1 MNLQQVRASH
11 AFSCV
16 QRIARQQQGDFLQL
30 ARKLPVMLQT
40 NGLLATWAHL
50 LAKGGKEHRN
60 EYDDMA
66 ALLLQHLRHPSVNLA
81 GDPNRSARDIFF
93 EIWIAQDQGGLPL
106 RRRTAEALELS
117 VWLKRA
123 AEALCDKGGEISSS
137 PSKETLQ

>member
-1 MNLQQVRASH
+1 MNLQQIRASH
-11 AFSCV
+11 AFSSV
-16 QRIARQQQGDFLQL
+16 QKIPKGTQGDFLQL

-66 ALLLQHLRHPSVNLA
+66 ALLLQHFRNPSVNLA
-81 GDPNRSARDIFF
+81 GDPNRSAKDIFF
-93 EIWIAQDQGGLPL
+93 EVWISGHQGGLPL

-123 AEALCDKGGEISSS
+123 AEALCDKGGETSSAS
-137 PSKETLQ
+137 EEIPQ